1 MSKHETNSRFT
12 DDMNAQKRWNN
23 VAFSITNIDI
33 KPTIGAIQLNTKSMA
48 MESFIHYSLTD
59 LHCVLFFFG
68 LVHSFFNFRTAAWN
82 GAKIDSAL
90 RWQVYLSRFV
100 SSFYSLQQF
109 TFVWD
114 SVRITLKWV
123 REIERESVCAR
134 HGLQIFRVICN
145 EFPIKATNRLDSID
159 SNGKIW
165 YATP

>member
-1 MSKHETNSRFT
+1 MWFIWCRLQRIMSKHETNSRFT

-114 SVRITLKWV
+114 SVRITLKWL
-123 REIERESVCAR
+123 REIERERECVCETWLADFSS
-134 HGLQIFRVICN
+134 HLQWISH
-145 EFPIKATNRLDSID
+145 K
-159 SNGKIW
+159 GYK
-165 YATP
+165 